1 MVVSA
6 NGINIPHACTPSLS
20 AYNKHVT
27 LQQLRSFLDMVSFY
41 HAFLP
46 STATHT
52 KSLPAATSESLSPNN
67 VSWSSLVISDFNHIL
82 SLIANHLSLIM
93 PIGMSCLLLGVG
105 GVLFVCRD
113 GADLPVPYFSRQTKL
128 HEEKYSATEL
138 ECPVIVE
145 SFKHFRVYLI
155 GTHLFLHQ

>member
-1 MVVSA
+1 M
-6 NGINIPHACTPSLS
+6 
-20 AYNKHVT
+20 
-27 LQQLRSFLDMVSFY
+27 
-41 HAFLP
+41 
-46 STATHT
+46 
-52 KSLPAATSESLSPNN
+52 
-67 VSWSSLVISDFNHIL
+67 VISCDIKIL
-82 SLIANHLSLIM
+82 LTFSLLLLITRLLLCLILM
-93 PIGMSCLLLGVG
+93 IGMSCLIQGVG

-145 SFKHFRVYLI
+145 SLKHFMEYLI